1 MIIAIFL
8 MAEAWI
14 LNLSYAFVDE
24 QSVINYVSFASTIT
38 SLILAILAI
47 IYGFYQSENGK
58 KTNSA
63 LENNIDSLQAT
74 QRKFDEFINSVDV
87 QLTSIN
93 ESADTLKVVGSTFS
107 RSVDKIEEIRKEVF
121 DINKNHQKNHDDITS
136 LFRDTLKNFTP
147 TNNDSNSKFFN
158 DQVLSSIFQKSSF
171 MLDLI
176 SVLLV
181 EAYDAKYEG
190 DALNLVFDN
199 FATPVHEVIQAGS
212 DGVDI
217 QSMSNFNKYTLSRY
231 SLDILYVSNALG
243 LINFDD
249 NKKIKFI
256 PEVIEKIRK
265 YAASA
270 KSVKSTKTFAEKIAS
285 SFVS

>member
-74 QRKFDEFINSVDV
+74 QRKFDEFISSVDV

-93 ESADTLKVVGSTFS
+93 QSADTLKVVGSTFG
-107 RSVDKIEEIRKEVF
+107 RSVDKIEELRKEVF
-121 DINKNHQKNHDDITS
+121 DLNKINQKNHDDIAS
-136 LFRDTLKNFTP
+136 SFRDTLRNFSP
-147 TNNDSNSKFFN
+147 SNSAKNSEFLN
-158 DQVLSSIFQKSSF
+158 QQILSNIFQKSSF

-190 DALNLVFDN
+190 GALDLIFDKFADPIYNLV
-199 FATPVHEVIQAGS
+199 QAGG
-212 DGVDI
+212 DDI
-217 QSMSNFNKYTLSRY
+217 DIKSMSHFNRYTLTRY
-231 SLDILYVSNALG
+231 GIDILHIANALG
-243 LINFDD
+243 IISFGEDE
-249 NKKIKFI
+249 KIKFT

-265 YAASA
+265 YAVSA
-270 KSVKSTKTFAEKIAS
+270 KSVKSTKTFAEKIS
-285 SFVS
+285 NSFAK